1 VLPVRAIGAPDL
13 RAILG
18 STMTTPPELSD
29 LLPTLAADVGQ
40 SLLRVQGTRRRSATG
55 LPWRTA
61 GTLITPLHAV
71 ERDDKVEVTRPDG
84 ATFTAEV
91 VGRDPSLD
99 LALLRADAESSAATW
114 FGLGQTWRA
123 TSSVR
128 IAEPILALARP
139 GQTVRAAFGAIGVA
153 GSSVRLGQGGTL
165 DRYIEIDRQLPQGFS
180 GALVVDL
187 RGHALGIAM
196 RGVVRGASIVL
207 GDTTLD
213 RVVSQLEQHGH
224 VQRGYIGV
232 GVHPGRLPTELA
244 QRLGRGRALI
254 VVALEDDGP
263 ASKAGISLGD
273 VIVAVDDDAVT
284 TPLELRAALED
295 RAQQRVSLSLI
306 RGGASTVVEVE
317 PGTRH

>member
-1 VLPVRAIGAPDL
+1 
-13 RAILG
+13 
-18 STMTTPPELSD
+18 MTTPADPELSD

-40 SLLRVQGTRRRSATG
+40 TLLRVQGTRRRSATG

-71 ERDDKVEVTRPDG
+71 ERDEKVEVTREDG
-84 ATFTAEV
+84 VTFTAEV

-99 LALLRADAESSAATW
+99 LALLRADGESTAVSDR
-114 FGLGQTWRA
+114 GWRA
-123 TSSVR
+123 TSSLR

-153 GSSVRLGQGGTL
+153 ASSVRLGQGGTL

-187 RGHALGIAM
+187 RGQAIGIAM

-207 GDTTLD
+207 GDTTLE

-224 VQRGYIGV
+224 IQRGYIGV
-232 GVHPGRLPTELA
+232 GVHPARLPTEHA
-244 QRLGRGRALI
+244 ERLGRGRALI

-273 VIVAVDDDAVT
+273 VIVAVDDDAVS

-306 RGGASTVVEVE
+306 RGGAPTVVEVE